1 MKGNNGGKKDTSGI
15 EIADKKLIPVF
26 KQDTSENKEIWN
38 EIDDL
43 MKVFFKNAGVNYLK
57 RTVVWWYFSKLMVNG
72 AKNGEPLLDIESKL
86 RSFVRKRFPR
96 EESRIPQL
104 RKRAQRSFSK
114 IKDWL
119 VGDKILDLGAGN
131 GFLGELIHN
140 ELKKEVKLMDVI
152 DYNFSSLPID
162 IIKPGSKLPLED
174 NEVNTTL
181 LYAVLH
187 HAEDPDQVLRE
198 AVRVTKNRIVL
209 VEGYVENPKVTSINS
224 YFDWFL
230 NRVAVDTDMNVPFN
244 YRKQSEWEADFQ
256 KLGLELVKAEY
267 WGMEDPIV
275 PEHHILYVVDKIKP
289 LSRGDL
295 TLCD

>member
-1 MKGNNGGKKDTSGI
+1 
-15 EIADKKLIPVF
+15 
-26 KQDTSENKEIWN
+26 
-38 EIDDL
+38 
-43 MKVFFKNAGVNYLK
+43 MKVCFKNAGVSYLK
-57 RTVVWWYFSKLMVNG
+57 RTVVCWYFSRIMANG

-86 RSFVRKRFPR
+86 RSFVRKRFPH

-104 RKRAQRSFSK
+104 KKRAQRSFSK

-140 ELKKEVKLMDVI
+140 ELKKEVKLIDVI

-162 IIKPGSKLPLED
+162 IIKPGSKLPLEN

-187 HAEDPDQVLRE
+187 HAEDPDQVLGE
-198 AVRVTKNRIVL
+198 AVRVTKNRIIL
-209 VEGYVENPKVTSINS
+209 VEGYVENPKVTLINS

-230 NRVAVDTDMNVPFN
+230 NRVVVDTDMNVPFN
-244 YRKQSEWEADFQ
+244 YRKQSEWEEDF
-256 KLGLELVKAEY
+256 KTLGLELVKAEY
-267 WGMEDPIV
+267 WGMDDPIV
-275 PEHHILYVVDKIKP
+275 PEHHILYVLDKNK
-289 LSRGDL
+289 L
-295 TLCD
+295 